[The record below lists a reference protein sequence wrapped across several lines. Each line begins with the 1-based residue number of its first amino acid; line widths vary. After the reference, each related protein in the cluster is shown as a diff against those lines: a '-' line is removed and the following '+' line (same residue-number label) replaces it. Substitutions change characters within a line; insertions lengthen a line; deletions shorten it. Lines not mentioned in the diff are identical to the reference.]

1 MSNIIYNARFTAL
14 NRLLEVQWVVIR
26 GLSLI
31 AHFSKGVPA
40 KRAGVMV
47 ASMMALLMWA
57 NTASSSTISY
67 WAGYY
72 YLQPAGIAPTRSSH
86 HESACRSVVGTP
98 AVSWHW
104 NMKTVEVYSNR
115 YDCYRAY
122 TDFYCPTCG
131 NVYIGF
137 AIFVSETCQYGHEGL
152 YCNTTCNQP
161 KQMVDGQCVIPE
173 PYLAQKGPSNSCP
186 KSETGN
192 PINFAIGN
200 KFQSETDYQA
210 SGNSTLSFTRSYNSL
225 DGLWRH
231 NFSAYIRFVSAQY
244 VSVVMAHGRESFFIV
259 DGATVTPKS
268 TELGVLTKTETGWQF
283 LSTNNEHF
291 TFDSGGKL
299 TRWTNVRGR
308 VHQFTYA
315 GSMVTVTDNVGNSL
329 SFEENADRQPR
340 TLTAPGIQVAYGYN
354 ANKRLISVSRTVG
367 GQTTVRRFHYE
378 DSRNNALLTGITDE
392 LGVRYATWRYDAQE
406 RAISSEHAGGAEKV
420 GVVYNSDGTVSVTN
434 ELGKVANYSFHVIEG
449 VKRISAIEGQP
460 SANCPNSNSTFT
472 YDERGLLKTK
482 TDNKGHLTTYA
493 YNDRGLEV
501 SRTEAV
507 GTPQAR
513 TITTEWHPTLFLPVS
528 VTEPSRIT
536 HYTYDNQGRQ
546 LSQSVTQR

>member
-1 MSNIIYNARFTAL
+1 
-14 NRLLEVQWVVIR
+14 
-26 GLSLI
+26 
-31 AHFSKGVPA
+31 
-40 KRAGVMV
+40 
-47 ASMMALLMWA
+47 
-57 NTASSSTISY
+57 
-67 WAGYY
+67 
-72 YLQPAGIAPTRSSH
+72 
-86 HESACRSVVGTP
+86 
-98 AVSWHW
+98 
-104 NMKTVEVYSNR
+104 MKTVKVASNR
-115 YDCYRAY
+115 YNCYRAY
-122 TDFYCPTCG
+122 TTLYCPTCG
-131 NVYIGF
+131 NEYRGWATF
-137 AIFVSETCQYGHEGL
+137 RSESCQYGHEGL
-152 YCNTTCNQP
+152 NCNTTCALP
-161 KQMVDGQCVIPE
+161 KQVIDGQCVIPE
-173 PYLAQKGPSNSCP
+173 PYLKQKGPSNSCP
-186 KSETGN
+186 STEAGN

-210 SGNSTLSFTRSYNSL
+210 SGNTTLSFTRSYNSL

-231 NFSAYIRFVSAQY
+231 SFSTYLRFVTAQY
-244 VSVVMAHGRESFFIV
+244 VAVVMAHGRESFFTV
-259 DGATVTPKS
+259 DGATVTPTS
-268 TELGVLTKTETGWQF
+268 TELGVLTKTDTGWQF

-299 TRWTNVRGR
+299 TRWSNARGA

-315 GSMVTVTDNVGNSL
+315 GSQVTVTDNFGNSL

-367 GQTTVRRFHYE
+367 GQTTERRFHYE

-392 LGVRYATWRYDAQE
+392 LGVRYATWRYDAQG
-406 RAISSEHAGGAEKV
+406 RAISSEHAGGAEKM
-420 GVVYNSDGTVSVTN
+420 GVAYNSDGTVSVTN
-434 ELGKVANYSFHVIEG
+434 ELGKVAKYRFQAIEG

-472 YDERGLLKTK
+472 YDGRGLLKTK
-482 TDNKGHLTTYA
+482 TDNKGHLTTYT

-528 VTEPSRIT
+528 VAEPSRIT
-536 HYTYDNQGRQ
+536 HYTYDDQGRQ

>member
-1 MSNIIYNARFTAL
+1 MSNTFFEGCVTAL
-14 NRLLEVQWVVIR
+14 KMLLDVQWIVIR
-26 GLSLI
+26 GLSLLDN
-31 AHFSKGVPA
+31 FSKGFSA

-47 ASMMALLMWA
+47 AGMMVLLIWA

-72 YLQPAGIAPTRSSH
+72 YQQPAGIAPTRSSH
-86 HESACRSVVGTP
+86 YELACRSVVGT
-98 AVSWHW
+98 ADVSWHW
-104 NMKTVEVYSNR
+104 NMKTVKVASNR

-137 AIFVSETCQYGHEGL
+137 TVFVSETCEYGHEGL
-152 YCNTTCNQP
+152 NCNATCNQP
-161 KQMVDGQCVIPE
+161 KQMVDDQCVIPE
-173 PYLAQKGPSNSCP
+173 PYLAQKGPSDSCP
-186 KSETGN
+186 STETGN

-210 SGNSTLSFTRSYNSL
+210 SVNSTLSFTRSYNSL

-244 VSVVMAHGRESFFIV
+244 VSVVMSHGRESFFTV
-259 DGATVTPKS
+259 DGATVTPTS
-268 TELGVLTKTETGWQF
+268 TELGVLTKTDTGWQF
-283 LSTNNEHF
+283 LSTTNEHF

-299 TRWTNVRGR
+299 TRWTNVRGS

-315 GSMVTVTDNVGNSL
+315 GSKVTVTDNFGNSL

-354 ANKRLISVSRTVG
+354 ANKRLISVTRTAG
-367 GQTTVRRFHYE
+367 GQSTVRRFHYE
-378 DSRNNALLTGITDE
+378 DSSNSALLTGITDE

-420 GVVYNSDGTVSVTN
+420 GVAYNSDGTVSVTN
-434 ELGKVANYSFHVIEG
+434 ELGKVAKYSFHVIDG
-449 VKRISAIEGQP
+449 VKRISAVEGQP

-482 TDNKGHLTTYA
+482 TDNKGNLTTYD
-493 YNDRGLEV
+493 YNTRGLEV
-501 SRTEAV
+501 SRTEAS
-507 GTPQAR
+507 GTSQAR
-513 TITTEWHPTLFLPVS
+513 TITTEWHPTLFLPVT
-528 VTEPSRIT
+528 VTEPDHIT
-536 HYTYDNQGRQ
+536 TYTYDEQGRQ